1 MTTDA
6 QPGSTTPD
14 VQTRLQDVS
23 IDAASTTEPGPIHI
37 GVVTLNRPDKRNALT
52 PTMLQAIPPAIDQ
65 LVASGARAIVIAGEG
80 KVFCAG
86 FDLSLCKDDD
96 AKLSCGAEPVLAW
109 LLRLLSHATAAMR
122 ACPVPVVVA
131 AHGGAVA
138 GACAILCAAD
148 IAVTDTQAKIGYPV
162 VPLGISPAVSAPHL
176 AQQTG
181 TGNARARLLDPSLI
195 SGTRAHQIGLV
206 RRLVESRDQVP
217 SIAIEIAAKLAAK
230 PPHALRATKAL
241 LNTLS
246 ATTSASSSSTSSNN
260 TNNLDD
266 ALQASLSLV
275 GGEEQRRL
283 LATIWK

>member
-6 QPGSTTPD
+6 KPGSTTPD
-14 VQTRLQDVS
+14 VHTRLQDVS
-23 IDAASTTEPGPIHI
+23 RDAANTTEPGPIHI
-37 GVVTLNRPDKRNALT
+37 GVVTLNRPEKRNALT
-52 PTMLQAIPPAIDQ
+52 PTMLQAMPPAIDK
-65 LVASGARAIVIAGEG
+65 LVARGARAIVIAGEG

-96 AKLSCGAEPVLAW
+96 AKLSGGDEPVLAS
-109 LLRLLSHATAAMR
+109 LLRLLSQATAAMR
-122 ACPVPVVVA
+122 TCPVPVVVA

-181 TGNARARLLDPSLI
+181 TGNARARLLDPTLI
-195 SGTRAHQIGLV
+195 SGARAHQIGLV
-206 RRLVESRDQVP
+206 HHLVESREEVP
-217 SIAIEIAAKLAAK
+217 PIAIKIATNLAAK
-230 PPHALRATKAL
+230 PPHALRATKSL
-241 LNTLS
+241 LNTLN
-246 ATTSASSSSTSSNN
+246 ATTSASLSTTASNN

-283 LATIWK
+283 LAKIWK